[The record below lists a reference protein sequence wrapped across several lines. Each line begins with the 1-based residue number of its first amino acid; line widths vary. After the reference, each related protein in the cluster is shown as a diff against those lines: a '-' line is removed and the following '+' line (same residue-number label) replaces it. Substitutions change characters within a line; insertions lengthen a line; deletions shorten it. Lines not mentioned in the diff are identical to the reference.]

1 MFNKIIEKILR
12 KNRTFIAYMER
23 VEYLESRVANEYK
36 EIKDRVANDYEETK
50 DIIETLVKLNNLKRK

>member
-23 VEYLESRVANEYK
+23 VEYLES
-36 EIKDRVANDYEETK
+36 IIANDYHEFINDYQETK
-50 DIIETLVKLNNLKRK
+50 NIIETLVKLNNLKRK

>member
-23 VEYLESRVANEYK
+23 VEYLESRVAN
-36 EIKDRVANDYEETK
+36 DYEETK

>member
-23 VEYLESRVANEYK
+23 VEYLESRVANDYK
-36 EIKDRVANDYEETK
+36 EIKDVMETVV
-50 DIIETLVKLNNLKRK
+50 ELNNLKRR